1 MLRNLAKYEVS
12 ELLRLV
18 AEVQNASVL
27 ANDKELLFS
36 DVNNKLRP

>member
-18 AEVQNASVL
+18 AEVQNTSVL
-27 ANDKELLFS
+27 ANDTELLFS
-36 DVNNKLRP
+36 DVNNELRP